1 MQLPREKLGNKKVR
15 GVQMKCL
22 KFNLLIK
29 YIDIAL
35 KFLIQSK
42 DNKGKLIF
50 LLLFSK
56 KDIWNAPASEV
67 LFKKI
72 RIFDRDGNL

>member
-1 MQLPREKLGNKKVR
+1 
-15 GVQMKCL
+15 MKCL

-35 KFLIQSK
+35 KLLIQNK

-50 LLLFSK
+50 LLLFST

-72 RIFDRDGNL
+72 RIFDRDQNL